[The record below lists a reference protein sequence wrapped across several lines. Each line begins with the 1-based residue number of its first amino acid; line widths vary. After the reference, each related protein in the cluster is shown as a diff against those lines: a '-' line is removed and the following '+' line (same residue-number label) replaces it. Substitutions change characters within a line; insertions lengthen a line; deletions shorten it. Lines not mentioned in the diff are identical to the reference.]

1 MSKRKQTGANSPK
14 KNIFNIQAE
23 EKRVDLLSNPQ
34 MEEEK
39 TTTTIYEESLEMIS
53 NSSIGSNKQNRRKK
67 NYRGVEPIEVYE
79 RSQKNSTAL
88 IYGGGTAVY
97 QDPFE
102 RQNSAKI
109 NNTSNFNES
118 QDLSRNSSFKGVRT
132 SSFYK

>member
-79 RSQKNSTAL
+79 RS
-88 IYGGGTAVY
+88 
-97 QDPFE
+97 
-102 RQNSAKI
+102 
-109 NNTSNFNES
+109 
-118 QDLSRNSSFKGVRT
+118 
-132 SSFYK
+132 